1 MTKVGIMET
10 AIRDGHQSLLA
21 TRMRTEDMIPVLER
35 MDAIG
40 YHSIECWGGATFD
53 SAMRFLKEDP
63 WDRLRQVKSRL
74 KNTPTQ
80 MLLRGQNAVGYRH
93 YADDVVREF
102 CDRAVANG
110 MDIFRIFDALNDTR
124 NLETAFDAV
133 KRAGGHIQ
141 GTICYTI
148 SPVHTV
154 DNFAHMA
161 DRMVEMGA
169 DSLCLKD
176 MAGLLSPMM
185 ASALVTR
192 IKKDHP
198 DKLLQMHCHD
208 TSGYSEMAYLMGVQ
222 AGADVIDTALSSLA
236 GGTSQ
241 PATET
246 MVAALAEDPAH
257 ATGLD
262 LTELGS
268 LSEYFRG
275 IRTKLWKYES
285 HLLGIDAAVLAH
297 QVPGGMISNLVG
309 QLRDQGAEARLPEVL
324 AENARV
330 RADLGYPPLV
340 TPSSQIVGTQAVLNV
355 LTGKRYGNVTRETK
369 NLARGAYGE
378 TPQPVAP
385 EVLHTILGDEQPIT
399 HRPADDI
406 EPEMERSKAE
416 IGDLAES
423 IEDVL
428 SYVMFPQPAK
438 EFLQWRREGGGPDR
452 ELVAAIVG
460 AIAIGEK
467 KAAAQAPIAP
477 ISSNGAGNGDSNA
490 WRNFGRL
497 RQMR

>member
-1 MTKVGIMET
+1 MTRVGIMET

-21 TRMRTEDMIPVLER
+21 TRMRTEDMIPALEQ

-53 SAMRFLKEDP
+53 TCMRFLKEDP
-63 WDRLRQVKSRL
+63 WERLREIKSRL

-102 CDRAVANG
+102 CERSVANG

-133 KRAGGHIQ
+133 KRAGGHVQ

-154 DNFAHMA
+154 ETFAKQA
-161 DRMVEMGA
+161 DLMVQMGA
-169 DSLCLKD
+169 DSLCIKD

-185 ASALVTR
+185 AKALVTR
-192 IKKDHP
+192 LKADHP
-198 DKLLQMHCHD
+198 QMLVQMHCHD

-222 AGADVIDTALSSLA
+222 AGADVIDCAISSLA

-246 MVAALAEDPAH
+246 LVAALAEDPER

-262 LTELGS
+262 LVQLEQLAT
-268 LSEYFRG
+268 YFRG
-275 IRTKLWKYES
+275 VRRKYWKFES
-285 HLLGIDAAVLAH
+285 GLLGIDAGVLLH

-309 QLRDQGAEARLPEVL
+309 QLREQGAEARLPEVL
-324 AENARV
+324 QENARV

-355 LTGKRYGNVTRETK
+355 LTGNRYGNVTKETR
-369 NLARGAYGE
+369 NLAAGLYGA
-378 TPQPVAP
+378 TAQPIAP
-385 EVLHTILGDEQPIT
+385 EVLAQVLGNESPIT
-399 HRPADDI
+399 HRPADDLA
-406 EPEMERSKAE
+406 PELEAARAE
-416 IGDLAES
+416 VGDLAES
-423 IEDVL
+423 PEDIL

-438 EFLQWRREGGGPDR
+438 EFLQWRKEGGGLER

-460 AIAIGEK
+460 AMVIGEK
-467 KAAAQAPIAP
+467 KAQAAQPVLTTASA
-477 ISSNGAGNGDSNA
+477 NGDSAA
-490 WRNFGRL
+490 WRNYGRM

>member
-1 MTKVGIMET
+1 MET

-21 TRMRTEDMIPVLER
+21 TRMRTEDMIPALER

-53 SAMRFLKEDP
+53 TCMRFLKEDP
-63 WDRLRQVKSRL
+63 WKRLRDIKARL
-74 KNTPTQ
+74 RHTPTQ

-93 YADDVVREF
+93 YADDVVRAF
-102 CDRAVANG
+102 CDRSVQNG

-133 KRAGGHIQ
+133 KHAGGHVQ

-154 DNFAHMA
+154 DKFAKMA

-169 DSLCLKD
+169 DSLCIKD

-185 ASALVTR
+185 AKALVSR
-192 IKKDHP
+192 IKADHP
-198 DKLLQMHCHD
+198 SMLLQMHCHD

-222 AGADVIDTALSSLA
+222 AGADVIDCAISSLA

-246 MVAALAEDPAH
+246 LVAALAEDPDH

-262 LTELGS
+262 LPALEELAD
-268 LSEYFRG
+268 YFRS
-275 IRTKLWKYES
+275 IRKHYWKYES
-285 HLLGIDAAVLAH
+285 NLLGIDAAVLSH

-309 QLRDQGAEARLPEVL
+309 QLREQGQESRLREVL
-324 AENARV
+324 EENARV

-355 LTGKRYGNVTRETK
+355 LTGKRYGHVTKETR
-369 NLARGAYGE
+369 NLAGGLYGE
-378 TPQPVAP
+378 TGQPISP
-385 EVLHTILGDEQPIT
+385 DVLKVILGDEQPIA

-406 EPEMERSKAE
+406 APEMEKSKAE
-416 IGDLAES
+416 VGDLAEDVD
-423 IEDVL
+423 DVL

-438 EFLQWRREGGGPDR
+438 EFLQWRREGGGAER
-452 ELVAAIVG
+452 ELVAAVVG
-460 AIAIGEK
+460 ALAIGEK
-467 KAAAQAPIAP
+467 KVTAAAQAGALAV
-477 ISSNGAGNGDSNA
+477 SANGTTDA
-490 WRNFGRL
+490 WRSFGRL

>member
-154 DNFAHMA
+154 DKFAEMA

-185 ASALVTR
+185 ATKLVTR
-192 IKKDHP
+192 LKKDHP

-208 TSGYSEMAYLMGVQ
+208 TSGYSEMAYFMGVQ
-222 AGADVIDTALSSLA
+222 AGADVIDCALSSLA

-246 MVAALAEDPAH
+246 LVAALAEDPAH

-262 LTELGS
+262 LVELGS
-268 LSEYFRG
+268 LADYFRG
-275 IRTKLWKYES
+275 IRKKYWKYES
-285 HLLGIDAAVLAH
+285 NLVGIDAAVLAH

-309 QLRDQGAEARLPEVL
+309 QLRDQGAEARLGDVL

-355 LTGKRYGNVTRETK
+355 LTGKRYGSVTKETK

-378 TPQPVAP
+378 TPQPIAP
-385 EVLHTILGDEQPIT
+385 DVLQTILGDEKPIT
-399 HRPADDI
+399 HRPADDL

-438 EFLQWRREGGGPDR
+438 DFLQWRREGGGPDR

-460 AIAIGEK
+460 AAAIGER
-467 KAAAQAPIAP
+467 KAAAQAPIAH

>member
-1 MTKVGIMET
+1 MTRVGIMET

-21 TRMRTEDMIPVLER
+21 TRMRTEDMIPVLEL
-35 MDAIG
+35 MDSVG

-53 SAMRFLKEDP
+53 SAMRFLKENP
-63 WDRLRQVKSRL
+63 WERLREVKKRL

-93 YADDVVREF
+93 YADDVIREF
-102 CDRAVANG
+102 CDRAVTNG
-110 MDIFRIFDALNDTR
+110 MDVFRIFDALNDVR

-133 KRAGGHIQ
+133 KRAGGHVQ

-154 DNFAHMA
+154 DSFAQMA
-161 DRMVEMGA
+161 DTMVQMGA
-169 DSLCLKD
+169 DSLCVKD

-185 ASALVTR
+185 AKALVSR
-192 IKKDHP
+192 LKADHP
-198 DKLLQMHCHD
+198 TMLVQMHCHD

-222 AGADVIDTALSSLA
+222 SGADVIDCAISSLA

-246 MVAALAEDPAH
+246 LVAALAEDPDH

-262 LTELGS
+262 PDKLQQLA
-268 LSEYFRG
+268 EYFRG
-275 IRTKLWKYES
+275 VRRKYWKFES
-285 HLLGIDAAVLAH
+285 GLLGIDAAVLAH

-309 QLRDQGAEARLPEVL
+309 QLREQGAEARLSEVL

-355 LTGKRYGNVTRETK
+355 LTGNRYGNVTKETR
-369 NLARGAYGE
+369 NLAKGAYGA
-378 TPQPVAP
+378 TPAPVAADVLEKVLGGE
-385 EVLHTILGDEQPIT
+385 EVIT
-399 HRPADDI
+399 HRPADDLA
-406 EPEMERSKAE
+406 PELETAKAE
-416 IGDLAES
+416 IGDLAEN
-423 IEDVL
+423 IDDVL
-428 SYVMFPQPAK
+428 SYVMFPQPAR
-438 EFLQWRREGGGPDR
+438 EFLQWRKEGGGPER
-452 ELVAAIVG
+452 ELVAAIIG
-460 AIAIGEK
+460 AMVIGEK
-467 KAAAQAPIAP
+467 KAQAPAPAPQVIA
-477 ISSNGAGNGDSNA
+477 SNGDGAA

>member
-1 MTKVGIMET
+1 MET

-21 TRMRTEDMIPVLER
+21 TRMRTEDMIPALER

-53 SAMRFLKEDP
+53 TCMRFLKEDP
-63 WDRLRQVKSRL
+63 WQRLRDIKARL
-74 KNTPTQ
+74 KHTPTQ

-102 CDRAVANG
+102 CERSVANG

-124 NLETAFDAV
+124 NLETAFSAV
-133 KRAGGHIQ
+133 KRAGGHVQ

-154 DNFAHMA
+154 DKFAKMA

-169 DSLCLKD
+169 DSLCIKD

-185 ASALVTR
+185 AKALVSR
-192 IKKDHP
+192 IKHDHP

-222 AGADVIDTALSSLA
+222 AGANVIDCAISSLA

-246 MVAALAEDPAH
+246 LVAALAEDPEH

-262 LTELGS
+262 LTKLGEVA
-268 LSEYFRG
+268 EYFRG
-275 IRTKLWKYES
+275 VRRKYWKYES
-285 HLLGIDAAVLAH
+285 NLLGIDAAVLAH

-309 QLRDQGAEARLPEVL
+309 QLREQGAESKLGDVL

-355 LTGKRYGNVTRETK
+355 LTGKRYGNVTKETK
-369 NLARGAYGE
+369 NLAKGMYGE
-378 TPQPVAP
+378 TAQPIASD
-385 EVLHTILGDEQPIT
+385 VLHTILADEQPIT
-399 HRPADDI
+399 HRPADDL
-406 EPEMERSKAE
+406 EPEMEKSKNE
-416 IGDLAES
+416 IGDLARDVD
-423 IEDVL
+423 DVL

-438 EFLQWRREGGGPDR
+438 EFLQWRKEGGGPER
-452 ELVAAIVG
+452 ELVAAVIG
-460 AIAIGEK
+460 ALAIGERK
-467 KAAAQAPIAP
+467 HAAPAPVAPIA
-477 ISSNGAGNGDSNA
+477 SAGNGDSNA
-490 WRNFGRL
+490 WRNFGRM

>member
-1 MTKVGIMET
+1 MTRVGIMET

-21 TRMRTEDMIPVLER
+21 TRMRTEDMIPALEM

-53 SAMRFLKEDP
+53 TCLRFLREDP
-63 WDRLRQVKSRL
+63 WERLREVKKRL

-102 CDRAVANG
+102 CDRAVQNG

-141 GTICYTI
+141 GTLCYTI

-154 DNFAHMA
+154 DKFAAMA

-169 DSLCLKD
+169 DSLCVKD

-185 ASALVTR
+185 AKALVGR
-192 IKKDHP
+192 LKADHP
-198 DKLLQMHCHD
+198 AMPVQMHCHD

-222 AGADVIDTALSSLA
+222 AGADVIDCAISPLA

-246 MVAALAEDPAH
+246 LVAALKEDPEH
-257 ATGLD
+257 DTGLD
-262 LTELGS
+262 LTKLNEVA
-268 LSEYFRG
+268 EYFRAV
-275 IRTKLWKYES
+275 RKKYWKFES
-285 HLLGIDAAVLAH
+285 NLLGIDAGVLQH

-309 QLRDQGAEARLPEVL
+309 QLREQGAESRLAEVL
-324 AENARV
+324 EENARV

-355 LTGKRYGNVTRETK
+355 LTGKRYGTVTRETK
-369 NLARGAYGE
+369 NLAKGMYGE
-378 TPQPVAP
+378 TTAP
-385 EVLHTILGDEQPIT
+385 IGPDVLEKILGEDKPIT
-399 HRPADDI
+399 HRPADDL
-406 EPEMERSKAE
+406 EPELDKARAD
-416 IGDLAES
+416 IGDLAHS
-423 IEDVL
+423 TEDVL

-438 EFLQWRREGGGPDR
+438 EFLQWRKEGGGPER
-452 ELVAAIVG
+452 ELVAAIIG
-460 AIAIGEK
+460 AMVIGEK
-467 KAAAQAPIAP
+467 RAQAPAP
-477 ISSNGAGNGDSNA
+477 AAPVEGHPGNGSTGT
-490 WRNFGRL
+490 WKTLGRM

>member
-1 MTKVGIMET
+1 MTKTGIMET

-21 TRMRTEDMIPVLER
+21 TRMRTEDMIPALER
-35 MDAIG
+35 MDAVG

-53 SAMRFLKEDP
+53 TCMRFLKEDP
-63 WDRLRQVKSRL
+63 WLRLREVKARL
-74 KNTPTQ
+74 KHTPTQ

-93 YADDVVREF
+93 YADDVVRAF
-102 CDRAVANG
+102 CDRSAQNG

-133 KRAGGHIQ
+133 KRAGGHVQ
-141 GTICYTI
+141 GTICYTS

-154 DNFAHMA
+154 DRFAAMA

-169 DSLCLKD
+169 DSLCIKD

-185 ASALVTR
+185 ARALVTR
-192 IKKDHP
+192 LKQDHP
-198 DKLLQMHCHD
+198 DKMLQMHCHD

-222 AGADVIDTALSSLA
+222 AGADVIDCAVSSLA

-246 MVAALAEDPAH
+246 MIAALDEDPEN

-262 LTELGS
+262 LVKISELSDYFREVRKRYWKFELGM
-268 LSEYFRG
+268 
-275 IRTKLWKYES
+275 
-285 HLLGIDAAVLAH
+285 LGIDAGVLQH

-309 QLRDQGAEARLPEVL
+309 QLREQGAESKLGEVL

-340 TPSSQIVGTQAVLNV
+340 TPSSQIVGSQAVLNV
-355 LTGKRYGNVTRETK
+355 LTGKRYASVTKETR
-369 NLARGAYGE
+369 NLAKGMYGE
-378 TPQPVAP
+378 TAQPIAADI
-385 EVLHTILGDEQPIT
+385 LKTILGDEQPIT
-399 HRPADDI
+399 HRPADDLA
-406 EPEMERSKAE
+406 PEMEAATAE
-416 IGDLAES
+416 IGDLATD
-423 IEDVL
+423 IDDVL

-438 EFLQWRREGGGPDR
+438 EFLEWRRDGGGPER
-452 ELVAAIVG
+452 ELVAAIV
-460 AIAIGEK
+460 AAMVVGEK
-467 KAAAQAPIAP
+467 QAARAEVEPVIA
-477 ISSNGAGNGDSNA
+477 GTNGDGNA
-490 WRNFGRL
+490 WRSYGRL

>member
-1 MTKVGIMET
+1 MSKVGIMET

-21 TRMRTEDMIPVLER
+21 TRMRTEDMIPALER

-53 SAMRFLKEDP
+53 TAMRFLKEDP
-63 WDRLRQVKSRL
+63 WQRLRDIKARL
-74 KNTPTQ
+74 KHTPTQ

-102 CDRAVANG
+102 CERSVANG

-124 NLETAFDAV
+124 NLETAFASV
-133 KRAGGHIQ
+133 KRAGGHVQ
-141 GTICYTI
+141 GTICYTT

-154 DNFAHMA
+154 DKFAKMA

-169 DSLCLKD
+169 DSLCIKD

-185 ASALVTR
+185 AKALVSR
-192 IKKDHP
+192 LKSDHP

-208 TSGYSEMAYLMGVQ
+208 TSGYSEMSYLMGVQ
-222 AGADVIDTALSSLA
+222 AGADVIDCALSSLA

-246 MVAALAEDPAH
+246 LVAALAEDPDL
-257 ATGLD
+257 ATGLN
-262 LTELGS
+262 LAALGELS
-268 LSEYFRG
+268 DYFRG
-275 IRTKLWKYES
+275 VRKRYWKYES
-285 HLLGIDAAVLAH
+285 NLLGIDAAVLAH

-309 QLRDQGAEARLPEVL
+309 QLREQGQEARLGEVL

-355 LTGKRYGNVTRETK
+355 LTGTRYGSVTKETK
-369 NLARGAYGE
+369 NLAKGMYGE
-378 TPQPVAP
+378 TAKPIAR
-385 EVLHTILGDEQPIT
+385 EILISILGDEQPIT
-399 HRPADDI
+399 HRPADEL
-406 EPEMERSKAE
+406 EPEMEKAKVE
-416 IGDLAES
+416 IGDLAEN
-423 IEDVL
+423 IDDVL

-438 EFLQWRREGGGPDR
+438 EFLQWRKEGGGPER

-460 AIAIGEK
+460 ALAIGER
-467 KAAAQAPIAP
+467 KAAAQVVVVPVAT
-477 ISSNGAGNGDSNA
+477 SNGDANT
-490 WRNFGRL
+490 WRNFGRM

>member
-21 TRMRTEDMIPVLER
+21 TRMRTEDMIPVLEL
-35 MDAIG
+35 MDSIG

-63 WDRLRQVKSRL
+63 WERLREVKKRL

-93 YADDVVREF
+93 YADDVVRTF
-102 CDRAVANG
+102 CEKAVENG
-110 MDIFRIFDALNDTR
+110 MDIFRIFDALNDVR
-124 NLETAFDAV
+124 NLETAFEAV

-154 DNFAHMA
+154 DKFAAMA

-169 DSLCLKD
+169 DSLCVKD

-185 ASALVTR
+185 AKALVGR

-198 DKLLQMHCHD
+198 DKLVQMHCHD

-222 AGADVIDTALSSLA
+222 AGADVIDTAISSLA

-246 MVAALAEDPAH
+246 LVAALAEDPEH

-262 LTELGS
+262 LDKLAQ
-268 LSEYFRG
+268 LAEYFRDV
-275 IRTKLWKYES
+275 RKKYWKFES
-285 HLLGIDAAVLAH
+285 NLLGIDAGVLMH

-309 QLRDQGAEARLPEVL
+309 QLREQGQEHRLKDVL

-330 RADLGYPPLV
+330 REDLGFPPLV

-355 LTGKRYGNVTRETK
+355 LTGQRYGNVTRETK
-369 NLARGAYGE
+369 NLAKGMYGE
-378 TPQPVAP
+378 TAAP
-385 EVLHTILGDEQPIT
+385 ISKDVLTTILGDDQPIT
-399 HRPADDI
+399 HRPADEI
-406 EPEMERSKAE
+406 EPEMDKSKAE
-416 IGDLAES
+416 IGDLAQS
-423 IEDVL
+423 TEDVL
-428 SYVMFPQPAK
+428 SYVMFPQPAR
-438 EFLQWRREGGGPDR
+438 EFLQWRKEGGGPER
-452 ELVAAIVG
+452 EMVAAVVG
-460 AIAIGEK
+460 ALAIGEK
-467 KAAAQAPIAP
+467 KAAAAPIVVA
-477 ISSNGAGNGDSNA
+477 SEGASNGTDTNA
-490 WRNFGRL
+490 WRSFGRM

>member
-1 MTKVGIMET
+1 MTRVGIMET

-21 TRMRTEDMIPVLER
+21 TRMRTEDMIPVLEL
-35 MDAIG
+35 MDSVG

-53 SAMRFLKEDP
+53 SCMRFLKEDP
-63 WDRLRQVKSRL
+63 WERLREVKKRL

-93 YADDVVREF
+93 YADDVIRMF
-102 CDRAVANG
+102 CERAVANG
-110 MDIFRIFDALNDTR
+110 MDIFRIFDALNDVR

-133 KRAGGHIQ
+133 KRAGGHVQ

-154 DNFAHMA
+154 DVFARQA
-161 DRMVEMGA
+161 DVMVQMGA
-169 DSLCLKD
+169 DSLCVKD

-185 ASALVTR
+185 AKALVGR
-192 IKKDHP
+192 LKKDHP
-198 DKLLQMHCHD
+198 NMLVQMHCHD

-222 AGADVIDTALSSLA
+222 AGADVIDCAISALA

-246 MVAALAEDPAH
+246 LVAALAEDPDH

-262 LTELGS
+262 MAKLGQ

-275 IRTKLWKYES
+275 VRRKYWKFES
-285 HLLGIDAAVLAH
+285 GLLGVDAGVLSH

-309 QLRDQGAEARLPEVL
+309 QLREQGAEARLPEVL

-330 RADLGYPPLV
+330 REDLGFPPLV

-355 LTGKRYGNVTRETK
+355 LTGKRYGTVTNETR
-369 NLARGAYGE
+369 NLAKGLYGA
-378 TPQPVAP
+378 TAKPIAP
-385 EVLHTILGDEQPIT
+385 EVLKELLGDEQPIT
-399 HRPADDI
+399 HRPADDLP
-406 EPEMERSKAE
+406 PEFETAKAE
-416 IGDLAES
+416 IGGEAKDVD
-423 IEDVL
+423 DVL
-428 SYVMFPQPAK
+428 SYLMFPQPAK
-438 EFLQWRREGGGPDR
+438 EFLEWRNSGGGPER
-452 ELVAAIVG
+452 EMVAAIVG

-467 KAAAQAPIAP
+467 KAQAAPAAMQPIV
-477 ISSNGAGNGDSNA
+477 NGNGDAGA
-490 WRNFGRL
+490 WRNFGRM

>member
-21 TRMRTEDMIPVLER
+21 TRMRTEDMLPALER

-53 SAMRFLKEDP
+53 TCMRFLKEDP
-63 WDRLRQVKSRL
+63 WERLREVKKRL
-74 KNTPTQ
+74 KHTPTQ
-80 MLLRGQNAVGYRH
+80 MLLRGQNAIGYRH
-93 YADDVVREF
+93 YADDVVRAF
-102 CDRAVANG
+102 CDRSVQNG

-133 KRAGGHIQ
+133 KRAGGHVQ

-154 DNFAHMA
+154 DKFAKMA

-169 DSLCLKD
+169 DSLCIKD

-185 ASALVTR
+185 AKALVSR
-192 IKKDHP
+192 IKGDHP
-198 DKLLQMHCHD
+198 GHLLQMHCHD

-222 AGADVIDTALSSLA
+222 SGADVIDCAISSLA

-246 MVAALAEDPAH
+246 LVAALSEDPNL

-262 LTELGS
+262 LPALG
-268 LSEYFRG
+268 EIAAYFKEVR
-275 IRTKLWKYES
+275 RKYWKFES
-285 HLLGIDAAVLAH
+285 NLLGVDAGVLSH

-309 QLRDQGAEARLPEVL
+309 QLRDQGQEAKLPLVL
-324 AENARV
+324 EENARV

-355 LTGKRYGNVTRETK
+355 LTGQRYVSVTKETK
-369 NLARGAYGE
+369 NLAKGLYGE
-378 TPQPVAP
+378 TGTPISA
-385 EVLHTILGDEQPIT
+385 EILKTILGDDAPIT
-399 HRPADDI
+399 HRPADDLA
-406 EPEMERSKAE
+406 PELEAATAE
-416 IGDLAES
+416 IGDLATGLD
-423 IEDVL
+423 DVL

-438 EFLQWRREGGGPDR
+438 EFLEWRRAGGGPER
-452 ELVAAIVG
+452 ELVAAVIG
-460 AIAIGEK
+460 ALFVREK
-467 KAAAQAPIAP
+467 KSATAAPVE
-477 ISSNGAGNGDSNA
+477 SHNGSGPTES
-490 WRNFGRL
+490 WRSFGRM

>member
-21 TRMRTEDMIPVLER
+21 TRMRTEDMIPALES

-53 SAMRFLKEDP
+53 TCMRFLKEDP
-63 WDRLRQVKSRL
+63 WERLREIKKRL
-74 KNTPTQ
+74 KHTPTQ

-93 YADDVVREF
+93 YADDVVQQF
-102 CDRAVANG
+102 CERAVANG

-124 NLETAFDAV
+124 NLETAFAAV
-133 KRAGGHIQ
+133 KKAGGHIQ

-154 DNFAHMA
+154 DLFAKMA

-169 DSLCLKD
+169 DSLCVKD
-176 MAGLLSPMM
+176 MAGLLSPIM
-185 ASALVTR
+185 AKSLVGR

-198 DKLLQMHCHD
+198 DKLVQMHCHD
-208 TSGYSEMAYLMGVQ
+208 TSGYSEMAYLMGVH
-222 AGADVIDTALSSLA
+222 AGADVIDCAISSLA

-246 MVAALAEDPAH
+246 MVAALAEDPEH

-262 LTELGS
+262 LEKLED
-268 LSEYFRG
+268 LADYFRDV
-275 IRTKLWKYES
+275 RRKYWKFES
-285 HLLGIDAAVLAH
+285 NLLGIDAAVLAH

-309 QLRDQGAEARLPEVL
+309 QLRDQGAEGRLAEVL
-324 AENARV
+324 QENARV

-355 LTGKRYGNVTRETK
+355 LTGKRYGTVTKETK
-369 NLARGAYGE
+369 NLTLGAYGA
-378 TPQPVAP
+378 TAVPIAP
-385 EVLHTILGDEQPIT
+385 EVMKTICDGDIPIT
-399 HRPADDI
+399 HRPADDLA
-406 EPEMERSKAE
+406 PELEQAKAE
-416 IGDLAES
+416 VGDLAES
-423 IEDVL
+423 VEDVL
-428 SYVMFPQPAK
+428 SYVMFPHPAR
-438 EFLQWRREGGGPDR
+438 EFLTWRREGGGPER
-452 ELVAAIVG
+452 ELVAAVV
-460 AIAIGEK
+460 AAMAIGEK
-467 KAAAQAPIAP
+467 RAAAAPVTLVSAE
-477 ISSNGAGNGDSNA
+477 SAAGDGAT
-490 WRNFGRL
+490 WKNFGRM

>member
-10 AIRDGHQSLLA
+10 AIRDGHQSLIA
-21 TRMRTEDMIPVLER
+21 TRMRTEDMIPALER

-63 WDRLRQVKSRL
+63 WERLREVKKRL
-74 KNTPTQ
+74 KHTPTQ

-93 YADDVVREF
+93 YADDVIREF

-141 GTICYTI
+141 GTICYTT

-154 DNFAHMA
+154 DKFAEMV

-185 ASALVTR
+185 AKALVTR
-192 IKKDHP
+192 IKADHP

-222 AGADVIDTALSSLA
+222 AGANVIDCALSPLA

-246 MVAALAEDPAH
+246 LVAALAEDPDH

-262 LTELGS
+262 LVKLNE
-268 LSEYFRG
+268 LSEYFMGVR
-275 IRTKLWKYES
+275 KKYWKFES
-285 HLLGIDAAVLAH
+285 NRLGIDAAVLQH

-309 QLRDQGAEARLPEVL
+309 QMRDQGQESKMSEVL
-324 AENARV
+324 AETARV
-330 RADLGYPPLV
+330 RAELGYPPLV

-355 LTGKRYGNVTRETK
+355 LTGKRYGSITKETK
-369 NLARGAYGE
+369 NLAKGLYGE
-378 TPQPVAP
+378 TPQPITK
-385 EVLHTILGDEQPIT
+385 EVLSVILGDEQPIT
-399 HRPADDI
+399 YRPADDI
-406 EPEMERSKAE
+406 APELDKCKEE

-452 ELVAAIVG
+452 GLVAAIVG
-460 AIAIGEK
+460 ALVVGPK
-467 KAAAQAPIAP
+467 KASTVSAPLSAEPAANGT
-477 ISSNGAGNGDSNA
+477 SNT
-490 WRNFGRL
+490 WRNFGRM

>member
-21 TRMRTEDMIPVLER
+21 TRMRTEDMIPALER

-53 SAMRFLKEDP
+53 TSMRFLKEDP
-63 WDRLRQVKSRL
+63 WERLREVKKRL

-93 YADDVVREF
+93 YADDVVRAF
-102 CDRAVANG
+102 CDRSVQNG

-133 KRAGGHIQ
+133 KRAGGHVQ
-141 GTICYTI
+141 GTICYTT

-154 DNFAHMA
+154 DKFAKMA

-169 DSLCLKD
+169 DSLCIKD
-176 MAGLLSPMM
+176 MAGILSPMM
-185 ASALVTR
+185 AKALVTR
-192 IKKDHP
+192 LKEAHP

-222 AGADVIDTALSSLA
+222 AGANVIDCALSSLA

-246 MVAALAEDPAH
+246 LVAALSEDPGL

-262 LTELGS
+262 LGALGD
-268 LSEYFRG
+268 LAAYFKDVR
-275 IRTKLWKYES
+275 KKYWKFES
-285 HLLGIDAAVLAH
+285 NLLGIDAGVLSH

-309 QLRDQGAEARLPEVL
+309 QLRDQGAESKLGLVL
-324 AENARV
+324 EENARV

-355 LTGKRYGNVTRETK
+355 LTGTRYANVTRETR
-369 NLARGAYGE
+369 NLAKGLYGE
-378 TPQPVAP
+378 TGTPIAAD
-385 EVLHTILGDEQPIT
+385 VLKTILGDEQPVT
-399 HRPADDI
+399 HRPADDLS
-406 EPEMERSKAE
+406 PEMGAATEE
-416 IGDLAES
+416 IGDLARDMD
-423 IEDVL
+423 DVL

-438 EFLQWRREGGGPDR
+438 EFLEWRRDGGGPER
-452 ELVAAIVG
+452 ELVAAVIG
-460 AIAIGEK
+460 ALYVREK
-467 KAAAQAPIAP
+467 RAGPPPAAME
-477 ISSNGAGNGDSNA
+477 SHNGSGPSES
-490 WRNFGRL
+490 WRSFGRL

>member
-1 MTKVGIMET
+1 MET

-21 TRMRTEDMIPVLER
+21 TRMRTEDMIPALER

-53 SAMRFLKEDP
+53 TCMRFLKEDP
-63 WDRLRQVKSRL
+63 WKRLRDVKARL
-74 KNTPTQ
+74 KHTPTQ

-93 YADDVVREF
+93 YADDVVRAF
-102 CDRAVANG
+102 CDRSVQNG

-133 KRAGGHIQ
+133 KRAGGHVQ

-154 DNFAHMA
+154 DKFAKMA
-161 DRMVEMGA
+161 DRMVDMGA
-169 DSLCLKD
+169 DSLCIKD

-185 ASALVTR
+185 AKALVSR
-192 IKKDHP
+192 IKADHP
-198 DKLLQMHCHD
+198 SMLLQMHCHD

-222 AGADVIDTALSSLA
+222 AGADVIDCAISSLA

-246 MVAALAEDPAH
+246 LVAALAEDPEH

-262 LTELGS
+262 LLALEDLAD
-268 LSEYFRG
+268 YFRG
-275 IRTKLWKYES
+275 IRKHYWKYES
-285 HLLGIDAAVLAH
+285 NLLGIDAAVLSH

-309 QLRDQGAEARLPEVL
+309 QLREQGQESRLREVL
-324 AENARV
+324 EENARV

-355 LTGKRYGNVTRETK
+355 LTGKRYGHVTKETR
-369 NLARGAYGE
+369 NLARGLYGE
-378 TPQPVAP
+378 TGQPISP
-385 EVLHTILGDEQPIT
+385 DVLKVILGDEQPIA
-399 HRPADDI
+399 HRPADDLA
-406 EPEMERSKAE
+406 PEMEKSKAE
-416 IGDLAES
+416 VGDLAEDVD
-423 IEDVL
+423 DVL

-438 EFLQWRREGGGPDR
+438 EFLQWRREGGGAER
-452 ELVAAIVG
+452 ELVAAVVG
-460 AIAIGEK
+460 ALAIGEK
-467 KAAAQAPIAP
+467 KVTAAAQAGALAV
-477 ISSNGAGNGDSNA
+477 SANGTTDA
-490 WRNFGRL
+490 WRSFGRL

>member
-21 TRMRTEDMIPVLER
+21 TRMRTEDMLPALEQ
-35 MDAIG
+35 MDEIG

-53 SAMRFLKEDP
+53 TAMRFLKEDP
-63 WDRLRQVKSRL
+63 WERLREIKQRL
-74 KNTPTQ
+74 KKTPTQ

-93 YADDVVREF
+93 YADDVVRTF
-102 CDRAVANG
+102 CERAVENG

-124 NLETAFDAV
+124 NLETAFAAV
-133 KRAGGHIQ
+133 KRAGGHVQ

-154 DNFAHMA
+154 DAFAKMA
-161 DRMVEMGA
+161 DEMVKMGA
-169 DSLCLKD
+169 DSLCVKD

-185 ASALVTR
+185 AKSLVTR
-192 IKKDHP
+192 LKKDHP
-198 DKLLQMHCHD
+198 QMLVQMHCHD

-222 AGADVIDTALSSLA
+222 SGADVIDCAISSMA

-246 MVAALAEDPAH
+246 LVAALAEDPDH

-262 LTELGS
+262 LEK
-268 LSEYFRG
+268 LSDLSGYFREV
-275 IRTKLWKYES
+275 RKRYWKFES
-285 HLLGIDAAVLAH
+285 NLLGVDAGVLSH

-309 QLRDQGAEARLPEVL
+309 QMRDQGQEAKLPQVL
-324 AENARV
+324 KENAAV

-355 LTGKRYGNVTRETK
+355 LTGKRYGTVTRETK
-369 NLARGAYGE
+369 NLAKGMYGRTA
-378 TPQPVAP
+378 TPIAP
-385 EVLHTILGDEQPIT
+385 EILKTILGEDKPID

-406 EPEMERSKAE
+406 QPEIEKSKAE
-416 IGDLAES
+416 IGDLAEN
-423 IEDVL
+423 IDDVL

-438 EFLQWRREGGGPDR
+438 EFLQWRKEGGGPER
-452 ELVAAIVG
+452 ELVAAVV
-460 AIAIGEK
+460 AAMVVREK
-467 KAAAQAPIAP
+467 RAAAPAVAPVTGTA
-477 ISSNGAGNGDSNA
+477 NGTAES
-490 WRNFGRL
+490 WRSFGRM

>member
-1 MTKVGIMET
+1 MET

-21 TRMRTEDMIPVLER
+21 TRMRTEDMIPVLEQ

-53 SAMRFLKEDP
+53 TCLRFLKEDP
-63 WDRLRQVKSRL
+63 WERLREIKKRL

-102 CDRAVANG
+102 CERAVANG

-133 KRAGGHIQ
+133 KRAGGHVQ

-154 DNFAHMA
+154 DTFAKMA
-161 DRMVEMGA
+161 DTMVQMGA
-169 DSLCLKD
+169 DSLCIKD

-185 ASALVTR
+185 AKALVSR
-192 IKKDHP
+192 LKADHP
-198 DKLLQMHCHD
+198 NMLVQMHCHD

-222 AGADVIDTALSSLA
+222 AGADVIDCALSSLA

-246 MVAALAEDPAH
+246 LVAALAEDPDH

-262 LTELGS
+262 LVKLGE

-275 IRTKLWKYES
+275 IRKKYWKFES
-285 HLLGIDAAVLAH
+285 GLLGVDAGVLQH

-309 QLRDQGAEARLPEVL
+309 QLREQGAEHRLPEVL

-355 LTGKRYGNVTRETK
+355 LTGKRYASVTRETK
-369 NLARGAYGE
+369 NVAKGMYGATPAPINPDVLPLVLGE
-378 TPQPVAP
+378 
-385 EVLHTILGDEQPIT
+385 EKPIT
-399 HRPADDI
+399 HRPAD
-406 EPEMERSKAE
+406 ELAPEMDAARAE
-416 IGDLAES
+416 IGELAKDVD
-423 IEDVL
+423 DVL

-438 EFLQWRREGGGPDR
+438 EFLEWRRDGGGPER

-460 AIAIGEK
+460 AMAIGEK
-467 KAAAQAPIAP
+467 KAQAAPAYAPAEP
-477 ISSNGAGNGDSNA
+477 ASNGDTNT
-490 WRNFGRL
+490 WRSFGRM

>member
-1 MTKVGIMET
+1 MAKVRIMET

-21 TRMRTEDMIPVLER
+21 TRMRTEDMLPALEQ

-53 SAMRFLKEDP
+53 TALRFLKEDP
-63 WDRLRQVKSRL
+63 WERLREIKKRL
-74 KNTPTQ
+74 QKTPTQ

-102 CDRAVANG
+102 CDRSVANG

-124 NLETAFDAV
+124 NLETAFEAV
-133 KRAGGHIQ
+133 KRAGGHVQ

-154 DNFAHMA
+154 DNFAKLA
-161 DRMVEMGA
+161 DRMVAMGA
-169 DSLCLKD
+169 DSLCIKD

-185 ASALVTR
+185 AKALVSR
-192 IKKDHP
+192 LKADHP
-198 DKLLQMHCHD
+198 QMLVQMHCHD

-222 AGADVIDTALSSLA
+222 AGADVIDCAISPLA

-246 MVAALAEDPAH
+246 LVAALHEDPEH
-257 ATGLD
+257 DTGLD
-262 LTELGS
+262 LAALGEIAS
-268 LSEYFRG
+268 YFRDV
-275 IRTKLWKYES
+275 RKKYWKFES
-285 HLLGIDAAVLAH
+285 NLLGIDAGVLAH

-309 QLRDQGAEARLPEVL
+309 QLREQGAESRLAEVL
-324 AENARV
+324 EENARV

-355 LTGKRYGNVTRETK
+355 LTGKRYATVTRETK
-369 NLARGAYGE
+369 NLARGFYGE
-378 TPQPVAP
+378 TTTPIAQD
-385 EVLHTILGDEQPIT
+385 VLTTILGNDQPIT

-406 EPEMERSKAE
+406 APEMEKSKAE
-416 IGDLAES
+416 VGDLAES
-423 IEDVL
+423 VEDVL

-438 EFLQWRREGGGPDR
+438 EFLQWRREGGGPER
-452 ELVAAIVG
+452 ELVAAVVG
-460 AIAIGEK
+460 AMFGGARRADSPSAPP
-467 KAAAQAPIAP
+467 AAGHGA
-477 ISSNGAGNGDSNA
+477 NGASA
-490 WRNFGRL
+490 PWKNFGRI